1 MIYYLKKLIQ
11 VKSFTFEKY
20 PQKKII
26 LFDNYT
32 FSNLRDLL
40 KNKDYITI
48 DTSLNKLNLRI
59 IFKLIL
65 KFKLK
70 TANYFSEIIKEI
82 NPKLV
87 LTIIDQN
94 SNFWRL
100 KKIVNDNS
108 IKFVII
114 QNGWREDP
122 FVDINNGYEDFS
134 VDEAFVFN
142 SFMGDLYKKK
152 LKCNYLKLGSVKNNF
167 YFNDDGSNKIKDSIL
182 FINQINPFKKNI
194 EEITFTRLNKN
205 YSWSQF
211 YKADFL
217 VLDYIKKYCDK
228 NNLKLFLLGRN
239 NRNKENEKKIFYNY
253 LKYKNVNY
261 IENLSVM
268 SAYEQVSNFD
278 LVINLDSTLGYEVL
292 IKSTIKMCC
301 FSIRGSIL
309 NLESND
315 MNFGWPGH
323 FEDDGFFWSNK
334 YDEKKFDIIMK
345 NNLCIDVNKWR
356 EKNKKINESL
366 MTYSENNQILNE
378 YLSKVS

>member
-1 MIYYLKKLIQ
+1 MIYYIKKLIQ

-40 KNKDYITI
+40 KNKDYITL

-59 IFKLIL
+59 IIKLIL

-100 KKIVNDNS
+100 KKIVNNNN

-122 FVDINNGYEDFS
+122 FVDINNGYEDLS

-152 LKCNYLKLGSVKNNF
+152 LKCNYFKLGSVKNNF

-211 YKADFL
+211 YEADFL
-217 VLDYIKKYCDK
+217 LLDYIKNYCDK

-239 NRNKENEKKIFYNY
+239 NRNKENEKKILYNY
-253 LKYKNVNY
+253 LKYKNVSY

-345 NNLCIDVNKWR
+345 NNLRIDINKWR

-366 MTYSENNQILNE
+366 MSYSENNQILNE
-378 YLSKVS
+378 YISKVS